1 MALAAALARAATR
14 ILHGGFPPHATSAAL
29 YTRSR
34 LFSDLPAG
42 NESSAPG
49 AEEEQWEAA
58 EAEILREVGP
68 VVELVK
74 DILHSR
80 RYGDGAFLSPEDEKV
95 VVEKVLAH
103 HPRFEDKIGCG
114 LDAIMV
120 NKHPDFK
127 MSRCLYVVRTNG
139 DWADFSYRKCLRA
152 YIKGAY
158 PSHADKFINK
168 HHLVQRRSHLGLL
181 PPK

>member
-1 MALAAALARAATR
+1 MICAFVCL
-14 ILHGGFPPHATSAAL
+14 
-29 YTRSR
+29 RSYITF
-34 LFSDLPAG
+34 LIVFCY
-42 NESSAPG
+42 N
-49 AEEEQWEAA
+49 
-58 EAEILREVGP
+58 
-68 VVELVK
+68 
-74 DILHSR
+74 